1 MTAEAGVPAPLM
13 QAMPERDCC
22 SAVSC
27 SSEVRETPGPFSCS
41 VVCSTMT
48 TGEALGE
55 VPGGSTLGE
64 RVAISASATL
74 EKETVPVDVGPG
86 VPLAVSL
93 LLAEEE
99 EVTVDEGVEPNVS
112 EAVGD
117 WLGVRLRLRVTVPE
131 AEAPRVRLALAVL
144 VREAPNEGEADA
156 SSERETVRLPV
167 TDAVTKL
174 VLVGVAG
181 LEGLTVRVGVNEGV
195 LLSEAAAPGDRL
207 SVALGVPEAPLEP
220 LAVALIELD
229 APVVMLAVAVPVLE

>member
-1 MTAEAGVPAPLM
+1 
-13 QAMPERDCC
+13 
-22 SAVSC
+22 
-27 SSEVRETPGPFSCS
+27 
-41 VVCSTMT
+41 MT

-55 VPGGSTLGE
+55 APGGSTLGE
-64 RVAISASATL
+64 RVGEAEMATL
-74 EKETVPVDVGPG
+74 EKETVAVDVAPG

-144 VREAPNEGEADA
+144 VSEAPNEGEADA
-156 SSERETVRLPV
+156 SNERETDRLPV